1 MFNVRLTFPRN
12 RWNIQW
18 LFIVLSSFMLVSTP
32 AAAQQLEEMFRAAL
46 EGDLATIKRGLDRGL
61 DADSTDPEGN
71 SLLMLAARA
80 PHKPVVELLLA
91 RKASVSRRNKFGDT
105 PLLVAAVS
113 GDTQVAGWL
122 LDRGA
127 QLGGEGWLPLH
138 YAAFAGKAEMAK
150 FLISKGADKNA
161 LAPNGFTALMLAAR
175 GGHIEAARVILFED
189 PDVNHRTDSGDT
201 ALKIAIQKD
210 LKAVAD
216 LLRRAGAVE

>member
-1 MFNVRLTFPRN
+1 MSIVPYEFLRKHWKFECFLIVFSA
-12 RWNIQW
+12 
-18 LFIVLSSFMLVSTP
+18 FILLPSSVG
-32 AAAQQLEEMFRAAL
+32 AQQLEDMFRAAL

-61 DADSTDPEGN
+61 DADSTDPDGN

-91 RKASVSRRNKFGDT
+91 RKASVTRRNKFGDT

-122 LDRGA
+122 LERGA
-127 QLGGEGWLPLH
+127 PLGGEGWLPLH

-150 FLISKGADKNA
+150 FLIAKGADKNA

-175 GGHIEAARVILFED
+175 GGHVEAARVILFED
-189 PDVNHRTDSGDT
+189 PDVNHRTESGDT
-201 ALKIAIQKD
+201 ALKIALQKD